1 MNRSSF
7 RQGTM
12 TETIGIFDL
21 GELADTVE
29 TIGTN
34 GIGTLMTAEKSL
46 TTVTILFELTPRI
59 VTHGASNPM
68 H

>member
-1 MNRSSF
+1 
-7 RQGTM
+7 M
-12 TETIGIFDL
+12 TETIEIFDL

-34 GIGTLMTAEKSL
+34 GIDILMTAEKAL
-46 TTVTILFELTPRI
+46 TTISILFELTPRI
-59 VTHGASNPM
+59 VTHGASNAM